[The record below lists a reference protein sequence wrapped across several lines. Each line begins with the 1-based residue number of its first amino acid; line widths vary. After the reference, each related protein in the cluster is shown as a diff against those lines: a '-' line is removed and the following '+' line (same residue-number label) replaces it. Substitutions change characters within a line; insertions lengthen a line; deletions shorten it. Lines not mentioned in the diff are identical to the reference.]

1 MGTFT
6 VALEVDAEAVEEV
19 QRRLEPR
26 AVLIDGGS
34 RRGCFC
40 SGWDRGAEGIWW
52 VGGPSSGVEGAG
64 WAASGGGASAAG
76 GERRRGLAGAAGVEA
91 AAARGKLEE

>member
-1 MGTFT
+1 MF
-6 VALEVDAEAVEEV
+6 L
-19 QRRLEPR
+19 QR
-26 AVLIDGGS
+26 VGQGG
-34 RRGCFC
+34 G
-40 SGWDRGAEGIWW
+40 GDLVGA
-52 VGGPSSGVEGAG
+52 GPSSGVEGAG